1 MKPLLAHNEGDV
13 VVTKDNDNLT
23 VDENNIPNNDQIE
36 TIKES
41 SEPVSILS
49 APKPVENS
57 SKSKKKLVSRKKKKI
72 VATLEDR

>member
-1 MKPLLAHNEGDV
+1 MKPLLAQNEGDV
-13 VVTKDNDNLT
+13 VVTKDNDNLS
-23 VDENNIPNNDQIE
+23 VDKNNVPENYIE

-57 SKSKKKLVSRKKKKI
+57 IKCKKKLVSRKKKKI